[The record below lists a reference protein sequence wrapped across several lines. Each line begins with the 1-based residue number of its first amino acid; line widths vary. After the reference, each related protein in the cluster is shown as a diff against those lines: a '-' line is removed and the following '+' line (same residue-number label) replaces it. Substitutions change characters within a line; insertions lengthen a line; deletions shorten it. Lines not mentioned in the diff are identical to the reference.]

1 MVDFQNGGL
10 EPQVYELILKMCD
23 MMESDEFPKFDTKQ
37 LSKNLWEARLTIPGI
52 SETAVAIESSEV
64 GAINRCASNM
74 LHILECTDETGIYDP
89 KKGESFYL
97 DRIERIF
104 GEVEYDPNY
113 LYYLSITE
121 IPSDML
127 GKKMAE
133 ISSNFGDDIVECAD
147 TKVVINYL
155 MKRKRRMQC

>member
-52 SETAVAIESSEV
+52 SETAVAIEESEAK
-64 GAINRCASNM
+64 AINRCASNM
-74 LHILECTDETGIYDP
+74 LYILKCTDETGTYDP
-89 KKGESFYL
+89 KMGESFYL
-97 DRIERIF
+97 NRIEQIF
-104 GEVEYDPNY
+104 GEVDYDPNY
-113 LYYLSITE
+113 LYYLSVIE

-127 GKKMAE
+127 GEKMAE
-133 ISSNFGDDIVECAD
+133 ISKNFGDDIVECAD
-147 TKVVINYL
+147 TKVVVSYL

>member
-52 SETAVAIESSEV
+52 SETAVAIEESEAK
-64 GAINRCASNM
+64 AINRCASNM
-74 LHILECTDETGIYDP
+74 LHILECSDEIGIYDP
-89 KKGESFYL
+89 KNEESFYL
-97 DRIERIF
+97 NRIEQIF
-104 GEVEYDPNY
+104 GEVDYDPNY
-113 LYYLSITE
+113 LYYLSVTE

-127 GKKMAE
+127 GEKMAE
-133 ISSNFGDDIVECAD
+133 ISKNFGDDIVECAD
-147 TKVVINYL
+147 TKVVVSYL

>member
-1 MVDFQNGGL
+1 MVDFQNSGL
-10 EPQVYELILKMCD
+10 EHQVYELILKMCD

-37 LSKNLWEARLTIPGI
+37 LGKSLWEARLTIPGI

-97 DRIERIF
+97 NQIERIF
-104 GEVEYDPNY
+104 GNVDYDPEY
-113 LYYLSITE
+113 FYYLAIHE
-121 IPSDML
+121 IPSDIL
-127 GKKMAE
+127 GEE
-133 ISSNFGDDIVECAD
+133 IAKIHQTFGEDIVDQAD